1 MHMWIMFGVEF
12 QREGPSEKVIV
23 SKFVWIVL
31 QILFLTIEDGSNGE
45 RLPIF
50 KNWKIIWSIHIFKI
64 TSSQSSFLMNIMWNI
79 ISNTEKNEYIIDLH
93 ACEYK
98 LKRIERDMN
107 ETLVIKLLFFCKY
120 GDLSSVLSSHIK
132 SGGYVVKLKIS
143 VFWRHGWATPVF
155 SVAK

>member
-1 MHMWIMFGVEF
+1 MWIMFRVEF

-64 TSSQSSFLMNIMWNI
+64 TFSQSSFLMNIMWNI
-79 ISNTEKNEYIIDLH
+79 ISNTEKNEHIIDLH

-107 ETLVIKLLFFCKY
+107 ETLVMKLLFLQIWRSKFN
-120 GDLSSVLSSHIK
+120 SSQSHKKWGICSK
-132 SGGYVVKLKIS
+132 
-143 VFWRHGWATPVF
+143 T
-155 SVAK
+155 